1 MWWALILLK
10 YLCVD
15 GWVYTVLCLDG
26 LDTGSFMPLF
36 HMEWIL
42 KSPQGKNKQG
52 NHYIGIPLGKEFKC
66 IRSWAWWL
74 WAFISWLK
82 LWRNNSKVARTN
94 IYLPMPDDSS
104 SYWIIL
110 IRPSSEVKSLEA
122 TDCRSAVLITSWVT
136 PWGLRWMP
144 TRATKKP
151 KRWTGPREHRNTVWI

>member
-1 MWWALILLK
+1 MGTHSLK
-10 YLCVD
+10 ISLC
-15 GWVYTVLCLDG
+15 GWVGVHCFVSWR
-26 LDTGSFMPLF
+26 TGHGFIHAIVPYGVDPQKSARQEQARKPL
-36 HMEWIL
+36 
-42 KSPQGKNKQG
+42 
-52 NHYIGIPLGKEFKC
+52 GIPLGKEFKC

-94 IYLPMPDDSS
+94 IYLPIPDDSS
-104 SYWIIL
+104 SYWMIL

-136 PWGLRWMP
+136 PWGLRGMP